1 MAKNLKDDN
10 LYVFDEDHI
19 PSGLAPNN
27 GGFGRRLIGFFTSRY
42 FVLGLIFCIFG
53 LLILIRTISLQFS
66 DYSKKISA
74 DSVGV
79 SHQYV
84 VPAPRGDIIDRNG
97 RVVATSQET
106 NVLMLAN
113 SGLSDDQL
121 NSMCLELSYLFD
133 EYNCVP
139 VADLD
144 DYFAVE
150 PYRFLKSDEE
160 IALWQTNRNLFAL
173 KEANPNAVVT
183 YSDSY
188 VKSDPR
194 VFFLYLRRKFAL
206 DENYNENE
214 AYRIIR
220 IRYQIYMDNWSFQT
234 GTPVKIAKDV
244 PEELIRMLLEQNYHY
259 MGILPNKEYRRI
271 YTPLAK
277 YESHVIGYVGKISQE
292 RLAELAPVGYQA
304 SDLVGQGGVEAQME
318 RYLHGQY
325 GEKPYNIWSTDEEN
339 GIFYDSALGIDPLP
353 GATVE
358 LTIDSNIQQVGISA
372 IKDFIANAQEEEE
385 KKEESKRHKTADS
398 GSFVMMDVQNGEI
411 IAMGSYPDFDPND
424 FVLSMEGDPQA
435 KVQVK
440 YYLGIDEYQDITA
453 ADMPIYNR
461 AIQQIYP
468 PGSTFKMVTALAA
481 LDCGVITPA
490 NSEVR
495 CVSPTDIGGM
505 PWKCLERKDGGH
517 GLLDLTS
524 GMATSCNI
532 YFARLGVDTTINEI
546 DRIGKSLGLGEKTG
560 VDLPGEDPGIRA
572 NRANKARLRQGM
584 TDEDTDWHVAD
595 TAQAAIGQFDN
606 CFTVIQ
612 LARYTAA
619 IATNKLVTPHV
630 IKRVVAADGSVLY
643 EGSTKTIPL
652 GYKQEY
658 LDAIHT
664 GMVAVAEDP
673 QGTAHKQLEHFPIKV
688 ACKTGTAETGF
699 EDIKMEYSNGLF
711 VCYAPA
717 DNPKVCIAL
726 CIEKGAWGNKTIA
739 IAKKL
744 LMAYFGVSDPGQKAT
759 PEEDAPLG
767 DVSDKEPLN
776 ETNQDQNQDP
786 EQKTDKKPDQNQE

>member
-1 MAKNLKDDN
+1 MAKNLKDEN
-10 LYVFDEDHI
+10 IYVFDEDHI
-19 PSGLAPNN
+19 SSNTVSSKDGMSQ
-27 GGFGRRLIGFFTSRY
+27 RLLNFFTSRY
-42 FVLGLIFCIFG
+42 FVLGLVFCVFG
-53 LLILIRTISLQFS
+53 LLILIKTVSLQFS

-74 DSVGV
+74 SSVGV

-84 VPAPRGDIIDRNG
+84 VPAPRGDIVDCNG
-97 RVVATSQET
+97 RVIATSQEI

-113 SGLSDDQL
+113 AGMEEQDL

-144 DYFAVE
+144 EYFSVE
-150 PYRFLKSDEE
+150 PYQFLKSEE
-160 IALWQTNRNLFAL
+160 KIALWQTNRNLFAL
-173 KEANPNAVVT
+173 KEPNSNTIVT
-183 YSDSY
+183 YTDSY
-188 VKSDPR
+188 VKSDPK
-194 VFFLYLRRKFAL
+194 VFFLYLRRLFKV

-234 GTPVKIAKDV
+234 GTPVMIAKDV
-244 PEELIRMLLEQNYHY
+244 PEELIQMLLEQNYHY
-259 MGILPNKEYRRI
+259 MGILANKEYRRV

-277 YESHVIGYVGKISQE
+277 FSSHVIGYIWPISQE
-292 RLAELAPVGYQA
+292 RLTELAPVGYQA

-339 GIFYDSALGIDPLP
+339 GYFYDSALGIDPVP

-358 LTIDSNIQQVGISA
+358 LTIDSNVQQVGINA
-372 IKDFIANAQEEEE
+372 IKEFIANAQKEELE
-385 KKEESKRHKTADS
+385 KEESKRHKTADS
-398 GSFVMMDVQNGEI
+398 GSFVMMNVQNGEI

-424 FVLSMEGDPQA
+424 FVLSREGDAQA

-440 YYLGIDEYQDITA
+440 YYLGIDEYKDIAA

-481 LDCGVITPA
+481 LENKIITPQ
-490 NSEVR
+490 NSEER
-495 CVSPTDIGGM
+495 CVSPTDFGGM
-505 PWKCLERKDGGH
+505 PWKCLERPDTGH
-517 GLLDLTS
+517 GLLDIKYGL
-524 GMATSCNI
+524 ATSCNI
-532 YFARLGVDTTINEI
+532 YFAKLGVDTTINEI
-546 DRIGKSLGLGEKTG
+546 DRIGKSLGLGELTG

-572 NRANKARLRQGM
+572 NRANKARLRQGQ
-584 TDEDTDWHVAD
+584 TDEDKDWHVAD

-630 IKRVVAADGSVLY
+630 IRRVVAADGSILY
-643 EGSTKTIPL
+643 EGSTQTLPL
-652 GYKQEY
+652 GYDQEY
-658 LDAIHT
+658 LDVIHV
-664 GMVAVAEDP
+664 GMRAVADDP
-673 QGTAHKQLEHFPIKV
+673 QGTAYKQLNDFPVKV

-711 VCYAPA
+711 VCYAPG
-717 DNPKVCIAL
+717 DPDKEPEVCIAL
-726 CIEKGAWGNKTIA
+726 CIEKGAWGNKTVS

-744 LMAYFGVSDPGQKAT
+744 LMAYYGVSDPKEKA
-759 PEEDAPLG
+759 PVKNDAPLG
-767 DVSDKEPLN
+767 DVSDTESEKTPDQS
-776 ETNQDQNQDP
+776 QDQNQ
-786 EQKTDKKPDQNQE
+786 E

>member
-1 MAKNLKDDN
+1 MAKNLNDDN
-10 LYVFDEDHI
+10 LYVFDEDHVSSNSV
-19 PSGLAPNN
+19 PSE
-27 GGFGRRLIGFFTSRY
+27 GGVPSRVLDFVTSRY
-42 FVLGLIFCIFG
+42 FVLGLLFCVFG
-53 LLILIRTISLQFS
+53 LLILIKTVSLQFS
-66 DYSKKISA
+66 DASKKISA
-74 DSVGV
+74 SSVGE

-84 VPAPRGDIIDRNG
+84 VPAPRGDIVDSNG
-97 RVVATSQET
+97 RVIATSQEI

-113 SGLSDDQL
+113 AGMEEQDL

-144 DYFAVE
+144 EYFSVE
-150 PYRFLKSDEE
+150 PYQFLKSEE
-160 IALWQTNRNLFAL
+160 KIALWQTNRNLFAL
-173 KEANPNAVVT
+173 KEPNPNAVVT
-183 YSDSY
+183 YTDSY
-188 VKSDPR
+188 VKNDPK
-194 VFFLYLRRKFAL
+194 VFFLYLRRLFKV
-206 DENYNENE
+206 DENYNEDE

-220 IRYQIYMDNWSFQT
+220 IRYQIFMDNWSFQT
-234 GTPVKIAKDV
+234 GTPVMIAKDV

-259 MGILPNKEYRRI
+259 MGILANKEYRRV

-277 YESHVIGYVGKISQE
+277 YSSHVVGYIWPISQE
-292 RLAELAPVGYQA
+292 RLTELAPVGYQA

-339 GIFYDSALGIDPLP
+339 GFFYNSELGIDPVP

-358 LTIDSNIQQVGISA
+358 LTIDSNVQQVGINA
-372 IKDFIANAQEEEE
+372 IKDYIAAAQRAEEQKPEDERYKTANAG
-385 KKEESKRHKTADS
+385 A
-398 GSFVMMDVQNGEI
+398 FVMMNVKNGEI
-411 IAMGSYPDFDPND
+411 IALGSYPDFDPND
-424 FVLSMEGDPQA
+424 FILSREGDAQA

-440 YYLGIDEYQDITA
+440 YYLGIDEYQDIA
-453 ADMPIYNR
+453 AVDMPIYNR

-495 CVSPTDIGGM
+495 CFSPTDFGGM
-505 PWKCLERKDGGH
+505 PWKCLERPDTGH

-524 GMATSCNI
+524 GLATSCNI
-532 YFARLGVDTTINEI
+532 YFASLGVDTTINEI
-546 DRIGKSLGLGEKTG
+546 DRIGQSLGLGELTG
-560 VDLPGEDPGIRA
+560 IDLPGEDPGIRA

-584 TDEDTDWHVAD
+584 TDEDKDWHVAD

-619 IATNKLVTPHV
+619 IATNNLVTPHV
-630 IKRVVAADGSVLY
+630 IKNVVADDGSILY
-643 EGSTKTIPL
+643 TGSTQAIPC
-652 GYKQEY
+652 GFNQDY

-664 GMVAVAEDP
+664 GMRAVVTSD
-673 QGTAHKQLEHFPIKV
+673 QGTAHNILGNFPIPV

-699 EDIKMEYSNGLF
+699 EEKKKEYSNGLF

-717 DNPKVCIAL
+717 DDPEVCIAL
-726 CIEKGAWGNKTIA
+726 CIEKGEWGSYTSD

-744 LMAYFGVSDPGQKAT
+744 LMAYFGISDPSQTA
-759 PEEDAPLG
+759 PETSSPPLG
-767 DVSDKEPLN
+767 DVGVAE
-776 ETNQDQNQDP
+776 ETTAA
-786 EQKTDKKPDQNQE
+786 ETTEESA

>member
-1 MAKNLKDDN
+1 MAKDIKDEN
-10 LYVFDEDHI
+10 MYVFDEDHI
-19 PSGLAPNN
+19 STNTVSGK
-27 GGFGRRLIGFFTSRY
+27 GGFSQRVIDFFTSRY
-42 FVLGLIFCIFG
+42 FVLGLVFCIFG
-53 LLILIRTISLQFS
+53 LLILIKTVSLQFS

-84 VPAPRGDIIDRNG
+84 VPAPRGDIIDGNG
-97 RVVATSQET
+97 RVIATSQET

-133 EYNCVP
+133 EYNCDP

-150 PYRFLKSDEE
+150 PYRFLKTDEE
-160 IALWQTNRNLFAL
+160 IALWQTNKNLFAL
-173 KEANPNAVVT
+173 KEPNPNTVVT
-183 YSDSY
+183 YSDLY
-188 VKSDPR
+188 VKSDAK

-206 DENYNENE
+206 DENYNEEE

-234 GTPVKIAKDV
+234 GTPVIIAKDV

-259 MGILPNKEYRRI
+259 MGILANKEYRRV

-277 YESHVIGYVGKISQE
+277 YASHVVGYVGKISQE
-292 RLAELAPVGYQA
+292 RLTELAPVGYQA
-304 SDLVGQGGVEAQME
+304 SELVGKSGVEYQME

-339 GIFYDSALGIDPLP
+339 GFFYDSGLGIDPVP
-353 GATVE
+353 GARVE
-358 LTIDSNIQQVGISA
+358 LTIDTDLQQVGINA
-372 IKDFIANAQEEEE
+372 IKDYIEAAVRAEQEDP
-385 KKEESKRHKTADS
+385 KGFKTAS
-398 GSFVMMDVQNGEI
+398 AGAFVMMNVKNGEI

-424 FVLSMEGDPQA
+424 FVLSMEGDLQA
-435 KVQVK
+435 KVQMK
-440 YYLGIDEYQDITA
+440 YYLGLDEYQDIGA
-453 ADMPIYNR
+453 VDMPLYNR
-461 AIQQIYP
+461 AIGSMYP

-481 LDCGVITPA
+481 LDSGIITPA

-495 CVSPTDIGGM
+495 CISPTDFGGM
-505 PWKCLERKDGGH
+505 PWKCLEMPDTGH

-524 GMATSCNI
+524 GLATSCNI
-532 YFARLGVDTTINEI
+532 YFATLGVETTINEI
-546 DRIGKSLGLGEKTG
+546 DRIGQSLGLGELTG
-560 VDLPGEDPGIRA
+560 VDLPGEIIGVRA
-572 NRANKARLRQGM
+572 NRVNKRLLREKN
-584 TDEDTDWHVAD
+584 TDEDKDWHVAD

-619 IATNKLVTPHV
+619 LATNNLVTPHV
-630 IKRVVAADGSVLY
+630 VRRVVAADGSILY
-643 EGSTKTIPL
+643 TGSTQAIPL
-652 GYKQEY
+652 GYDEEY
-658 LDAIHT
+658 LQAIRA
-664 GMVAVAEDP
+664 GMRAVVTSK
-673 QGTAHKQLEHFPIKV
+673 QGTANKRLGDFPVKV

-699 EDIKMEYSNGLF
+699 EDIKKEYSNGLF
-711 VCYAPA
+711 VCYAPY
-717 DNPKVCIAL
+717 DDPEICIAL
-726 CIEKGAWGNKTIA
+726 CIEKGEWGSNTSD

-744 LMAYFGVSDPGQKAT
+744 LMAYYGEPDPKQAQPVKT
-759 PEEDAPLG
+759 NPPIG
-767 DVSDKEPLN
+767 DVSVKESAT
-776 ETNQDQNQDP
+776 ETNT
-786 EQKTDKKPDQNQE
+786 EE

>member
-1 MAKNLKDDN
+1 MAKNLKDEN
-10 LYVFDEDHI
+10 IYVFDEDHVSTNI
-19 PSGLAPNN
+19 VSNKDSATQ
-27 GGFGRRLIGFFTSRY
+27 RLLNFLTSRY
-42 FVLGLIFCIFG
+42 FVLGLVFCVFG
-53 LLILIRTISLQFS
+53 LLILIKTVSLQFS

-74 DSVGV
+74 SSVGV

-84 VPAPRGDIIDRNG
+84 VPAPRGDIIDSNG
-97 RVVATSQET
+97 RVIATSQEI

-113 SGLSDDQL
+113 AGMEEKDL

-133 EYNCVP
+133 EYNCSP

-144 DYFAVE
+144 DYFTVN
-150 PYRFLKSDEE
+150 PYQFLKSDEK

-173 KEANPNAVVT
+173 KEPTPNTVVT
-183 YSDSY
+183 YTDSY
-188 VKSDPR
+188 VKSDPK
-194 VFFLYLRRKFAL
+194 VFFLYLRRLFKI
-206 DENYNENE
+206 DENYNEDE

-234 GTPVKIAKDV
+234 GTPVMIAKDV

-259 MGILPNKEYRRI
+259 MGILANKEYRRI

-277 YESHVIGYVGKISQE
+277 YSSHVVGYIWPISQE
-292 RLAELAPVGYQA
+292 RLTELAPVGYQA

-339 GIFYDSALGIDPLP
+339 GFFYDSGLGIDPVP

-358 LTIDSNIQQVGISA
+358 LTIDSNVQQVGINA
-372 IKDFIANAQEEEE
+372 IKDLIAAHALEEQTKAVEKRKKTANA
-385 KKEESKRHKTADS
+385 
-398 GSFVMMDVQNGEI
+398 GSFVMMNVQNGEI

-424 FVLSMEGDPQA
+424 FVLSREGDAQA

-440 YYLGIDEYQDITA
+440 YYLGIDEYKDIA
-453 ADMPIYNR
+453 AVDMPIYNR

-481 LDCGVITPA
+481 LDTHVITPQ

-495 CVSPTDIGGM
+495 CVSPTEFGGM
-505 PWKCLERKDGGH
+505 RWKCLEMPETGH

-524 GMATSCNI
+524 GLATSCNI
-532 YFARLGVDTTINEI
+532 YFAKLGVDSTINEI
-546 DRIGKSLGLGEKTG
+546 DRIGKSLGLGELTG
-560 VDLPGEDPGIRA
+560 IDLPGEDPGIRA
-572 NRANKARLRQGM
+572 NRANKARLRQGQ
-584 TDEDTDWHVAD
+584 TDEDLDWHVAD

-630 IKRVVAADGSVLY
+630 VRRVVAADGSVLY
-643 EGSTKTIPL
+643 EGSTQALPL
-652 GYKQEY
+652 GYDQAY
-658 LDAIHT
+658 LDAIHV
-664 GMVAVAEDP
+664 GMRAVVDSP
-673 QGTAHKQLEHFPIKV
+673 QGTANSKLGKFAVKV

-711 VCYAPA
+711 VCYAPC
-717 DNPKVCIAL
+717 DEDKEPEVCIAI
-726 CIEKGAWGNKTIA
+726 CIERGEWGKKTID

-744 LMAYFGVSDPGQKAT
+744 LMAYYGVSDPDEKA
-759 PEEDAPLG
+759 PVEHHAPLG
-767 DVSDKEPLN
+767 DVGVKEPEGN
-776 ETNQDQNQDP
+776 PDQEQNQN
-786 EQKTDKKPDQNQE
+786 PDQNQE

>member
-1 MAKNLKDDN
+1 MAKNLNDDN
-10 LYVFDEDHI
+10 LYVFDEDHVSSNSM
-19 PSGLAPNN
+19 PSD
-27 GGFGRRLIGFFTSRY
+27 GGVPSRILDFLTSRY
-42 FVLGLIFCIFG
+42 FVLGLLFCVFG
-53 LLILIRTISLQFS
+53 LLILIKTVSLQFS
-66 DYSKKISA
+66 DASKKISA
-74 DSVGV
+74 SSVGV

-84 VPAPRGDIIDRNG
+84 VPAPRGDILDSNG
-97 RVVATSQET
+97 RVIATSQEI

-113 SGLSDDQL
+113 AGMEEQDL

-133 EYNCVP
+133 EYNCSP

-144 DYFAVE
+144 EYFSVD
-150 PYRFLKSDEE
+150 PYEFLVSDEK

-173 KEANPNAVVT
+173 KEPNPNTVVT
-183 YSDSY
+183 YTDSY
-188 VKSDPR
+188 VKSDPK
-194 VFFLYLRRKFAL
+194 VFFLYLRRLFKV
-206 DENYNENE
+206 DENYTEDE

-234 GTPVKIAKDV
+234 GTPVLIARDV
-244 PEELIRMLLEQNYHY
+244 PEELIRLLLEQNYHY
-259 MGILPNKEYRRI
+259 MGILANKEYRRV

-277 YESHVIGYVGKISQE
+277 YSSHVVGYIWPISQE
-292 RLAELAPVGYQA
+292 RLTELSSVGYQA

-339 GIFYDSALGIDPLP
+339 GFFYNSDLGIDPVP

-358 LTIDSNIQQVGISA
+358 LTIDSNIQQVGINA
-372 IKDFIANAQEEEE
+372 IKDYIAAAQRAEEQKPEDERYKTANAG
-385 KKEESKRHKTADS
+385 A
-398 GSFVMMDVQNGEI
+398 FVMMNVKNGEI

-424 FVLSMEGDPQA
+424 FVLSREGDAQA

-440 YYLGIDEYQDITA
+440 YYLGIDEYQDIA
-453 ADMPIYNR
+453 AVDMPIYNR

-495 CVSPTDIGGM
+495 CVSPTDFGGM
-505 PWKCLERKDGGH
+505 PWKCLERPDTGH

-524 GMATSCNI
+524 GLATSCNI
-532 YFARLGVDTTINEI
+532 YFASLGVDTTINEI
-546 DRIGKSLGLGEKTG
+546 DRIGQSLGLGELTG
-560 VDLPGEDPGIRA
+560 IDLPGEDPGIRA

-584 TDEDTDWHVAD
+584 TDEDKDWHVAD

-619 IATNKLVTPHV
+619 IATNNLVTPHV
-630 IKRVVAADGSVLY
+630 IRSVVAEDGSILY
-643 EGSTKTIPL
+643 TGSTQAIPC
-652 GYKQEY
+652 GFNQDY

-664 GMVAVAEDP
+664 GMRAVVTSD
-673 QGTAHKQLEHFPIKV
+673 QGTAHKVLGNFPIQV

-699 EDIKMEYSNGLF
+699 EEKKKEYSNGLF

-717 DNPKVCIAL
+717 DDPEVCIAL
-726 CIEKGAWGNKTIA
+726 CIEKGEWGSYTSD

-744 LMAYFGVSDPGQKAT
+744 LMAYFGISDPNESA
-759 PEEDAPLG
+759 PEKSSPPLG
-767 DVSDKEPLN
+767 DVGVVE
-776 ETNQDQNQDP
+776 ETTG
-786 EQKTDKKPDQNQE
+786 TDSTEETTGTDTVGETPR

>member
-10 LYVFDEDHI
+10 IYVFDEDHVSSTGVSNKVGI
-19 PSGLAPNN
+19 TQRMLD
-27 GGFGRRLIGFFTSRY
+27 FVTSRY
-42 FVLGLIFCIFG
+42 FVLGLVFCVFG
-53 LLILIRTISLQFS
+53 LLILIKTVSLQFS

-74 DSVGV
+74 TSVGV

-97 RVVATSQET
+97 RVIATNQEI

-113 SGLSDDQL
+113 SGLSDEQL

-144 DYFAVE
+144 DYFSVD
-150 PYRFLKSDEE
+150 PYRFLKSDED

-173 KEANPNAVVT
+173 KEPNPNTVVT
-183 YSDSY
+183 YTDSY
-188 VKSDPR
+188 VKNDPK
-194 VFFLYLRRKFAL
+194 VFFLYLRRLFKL
-206 DENYNENE
+206 DENYNEEE

-234 GTPVKIAKDV
+234 GTPVMIAKDV
-244 PEELIRMLLEQNYHY
+244 PEELIRFLLEQNYHY
-259 MGILPNKEYRRI
+259 MGILANKEYRRV

-277 YESHVIGYVGKISQE
+277 YSSHVIGYVGKISQE
-292 RLAELAPVGYQA
+292 RLTELEPVGYLA
-304 SDLVGQGGVEAQME
+304 SDLVGQAGVEAQME

-339 GIFYDSALGIDPLP
+339 GFFYDYALGIDPVP

-358 LTIDSNIQQVGISA
+358 LTIDSNIQQVGINA
-372 IKDFIANAQEEEE
+372 IKDYITAAQRAEELKPADERYKTANAG
-385 KKEESKRHKTADS
+385 A
-398 GSFVMMDVQNGEI
+398 FVMMNVKTGEI

-424 FVLSMEGDPQA
+424 FVLSMEGDAQA

-453 ADMPIYNR
+453 VDMPLWNR
-461 AIQQIYP
+461 AIMSMYP

-481 LDCGVITPA
+481 LDSGHITTE

-495 CVSPTDIGGM
+495 CVSPTDFGGM
-505 PWKCLERKDGGH
+505 PWKCLEKPDTGH

-524 GMATSCNI
+524 GLATSCNI
-532 YFARLGVDTTINEI
+532 YFASLGVDTTINEI
-546 DRIGKSLGLGEKTG
+546 DRIGQSLGLGELTG
-560 VDLPGEDPGIRA
+560 IDLPGEIPGIRA
-572 NRANKARLRQGM
+572 NRANKRLLRQSI
-584 TDEDTDWHVAD
+584 TDEDKEWHVAD

-619 IATNKLVTPHV
+619 LATNNLVTPHV
-630 IKRVVAADGSVLY
+630 VRRVVAADGSVLY
-643 EGSTKTIPL
+643 TGSTKAIPL
-652 GYKQEY
+652 GFDESY
-658 LDAIHT
+658 LEAIHV
-664 GMVAVAEDP
+664 GMRAVVTSK
-673 QGTAHKQLEHFPIKV
+673 QGTANGRLGDFPIKV

-699 EDIKMEYSNGLF
+699 EEIKKEYSNGLF
-711 VCYAPA
+711 VCYAPY
-717 DNPKVCIAL
+717 DDPEICIAL
-726 CIEKGAWGNKTIA
+726 CIERGEWGSYTSD

-744 LMAYFGVSDPGQKAT
+744 LMAYFAIPDPK
-759 PEEDAPLG
+759 EDAPVTSNPPIG
-767 DVSDKEPLN
+767 DVTPAETTN
-776 ETNQDQNQDP
+776 E
-786 EQKTDKKPDQNQE
+786 NQE